1 MKDFIFWKYISR
13 VAPPVHF
20 IKINVKTAKQKCNT
34 KMVKSEKNTLKLEQ
48 YKGVCAAWNLFKT
61 HFSLGDYISVTFGK
75 MPFIQK

>member
-1 MKDFIFWKYISR
+1 MHFQASIPKIMVFIASEGS
-13 VAPPVHF
+13 
-20 IKINVKTAKQKCNT
+20 

-61 HFSLGDYISVTFGK
+61 HFSLGDYISVTLGK